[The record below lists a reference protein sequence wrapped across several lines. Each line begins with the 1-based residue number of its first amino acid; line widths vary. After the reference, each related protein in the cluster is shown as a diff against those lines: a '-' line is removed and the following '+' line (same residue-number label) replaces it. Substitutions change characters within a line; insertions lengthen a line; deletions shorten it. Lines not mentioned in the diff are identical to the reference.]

1 MASTTEAAS
10 SRRDWLIPT
19 GLLLLSAVP
28 IAAGTYRLMQLS
40 GGAVITPDNARF
52 FAAPVPVVIHIV
64 SVSLFSVLGA
74 FQFVDGIR
82 RRWPSWHRGAGKLL
96 VLAGLLAAMTGLW
109 MTQFYPS
116 PTGDGMALYFIR
128 LLVGGAMALSMVMG
142 VAAIRRRDVP
152 NHSAWMIR
160 AYALGMG
167 AGTQV
172 LTHLPWFLIV
182 GSKPGEVPRALLMG
196 AGWAINL
203 IVAEWVIHQRRKLG
217 IAAWKVPKPSRIK

>member
-1 MASTTEAAS
+1 MMPTAQVAS
-10 SRRDWLIPT
+10 SKTDWWIPA

-28 IAAGTYRLMQLS
+28 IAAGTYRLLQLG
-40 GGAVITPDNARF
+40 GGAAITSENARF
-52 FAAPVPVVIHIV
+52 FSAPIPITIHIV

-74 FQFVDGIR
+74 FQFVEPIR
-82 RRWPSWHRGAGKLL
+82 SKWPSWHRGAGKWL
-96 VLAGLLAAMTGLW
+96 VIAGITSALTGLW
-109 MTQFYPS
+109 MTQFYPN
-116 PTGDGMALYFIR
+116 PPGDGFALHLIR
-128 LLVGGAMALSMVMG
+128 LVVGVAMAVSIVMG
-142 VAAIRRRDVP
+142 LTAIRRRDFG

-182 GSKPGEVPRALLMG
+182 GSKPTELPRAFLMG

-203 IVAEWVIHQRRKLG
+203 IIAEWILRRRRR
-217 IAAWKVPKPSRIK
+217 A